1 MGGAVAAP
9 AHKQDHRKA
18 ALLLIGGVLLFA
30 SLDAVVKYLTA
41 RHPAPTVVFARY
53 LSHALLMA
61 VLVLPREGRALLAA
75 HRPHLVA
82 LRALCLAAMSLLAAI
97 ALKRM
102 PVAET
107 TAIGFL
113 APTLVML
120 GSVFLLDEKI
130 GPGAWIAALLGLAG
144 VALIAR
150 PGSGLA
156 LIGVLAALGMVGTNA
171 AYQLL
176 SRGLANSERTVVMLF
191 YTALIGTG
199 IFGAVFPLFGLGTPP
214 SGREWALLG
223 LTGALGGGGHYL
235 FTAAFRHAPA
245 STLAPLTYIQLVW
258 AGLIGWL
265 VFGHVPGAVSLLG
278 MALVAAAGVLSALDG
293 RRAQAA
299 VQP

>member
-9 AHKQDHRKA
+9 ALKQDLRKA

-41 RHPAPTVVFARY
+41 LHPAPTVVFARY

-75 HRPHLVA
+75 HRPRLVI
-82 LRALCLAAMSLLAAI
+82 LRALCLAAMSLLGAV

-113 APTLVML
+113 APTLVMF
-120 GSVFLLDEKI
+120 GSVFVLGERI
-130 GPGAWIAALLGLAG
+130 GPRAWIAAALGLAG

-150 PGSGLA
+150 PGGGLA
-156 LIGVLAALGMVGTNA
+156 VVGVLAALGMAAANA
-171 AYQLL
+171 IYQLF
-176 SRGLANSERTVVMLF
+176 SRSLAGTERTVVMLF
-191 YTALIGTG
+191 YTALVGTA
-199 IFGAVFPLFGLGTPP
+199 IFGAVFPLFGFGTPP
-214 SGREWALLG
+214 GPRELALLG
-223 LTGALGGGGHYL
+223 LTGVLGGGGHYL

-245 STLAPLTYIQLVW
+245 STLAPLTYMQLVW

-265 VFGHVPGAVSLLG
+265 VFAHVPGPANLLG
-278 MALVAAAGVLSALDG
+278 MGLISAAGILSAMQG
-293 RRAQAA
+293 WKAPAA
-299 VQP
+299 